1 MGKTVVAFPVPNRM
15 EDINKL
21 AMLLNDAGLSGD
33 WHFVNG
39 SRFDQE
45 RIDVEF
51 NSPADGVSASLR
63 YRQAQGSTG
72 PSPR

>member
-1 MGKTVVAFPVPNRM
+1 MNAVRSIPKTLVGFPVPRRM

-21 AMLLNDAGLSGD
+21 AKLLNGAGLSRD
-33 WHFVNG
+33 WHFVRG

-51 NSPADGVSASLR
+51 DLLSDGEMASLKFSR
-63 YRQAQGSTG
+63 A
-72 PSPR
+72 